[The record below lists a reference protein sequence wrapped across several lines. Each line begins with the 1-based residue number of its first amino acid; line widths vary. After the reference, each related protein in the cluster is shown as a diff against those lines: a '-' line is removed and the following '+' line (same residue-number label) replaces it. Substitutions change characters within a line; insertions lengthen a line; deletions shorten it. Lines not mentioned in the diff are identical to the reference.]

1 MQIQFMKMNLVVFI
15 FVFRGFIVT
24 IFSVK
29 TPEKQDIFPSN
40 WKDYIDPLMLKKYQG
55 KSQLGFSDED
65 YFQGDIR
72 GVDKSI
78 PIEDLK
84 KGLNNAI
91 ANKDKRWPGEKL
103 PDT

>member
-1 MQIQFMKMNLVVFI
+1 MNMKNTFFFI
-15 FVFRGFIVT
+15 FVFSGLIVAL
-24 IFSVK
+24 FSTK
-29 TPEKQDIFPSN
+29 TPEKKDIFPSN
-40 WKDYIDPLMLKKYQG
+40 WKDYIDPLMLEKYQG
-55 KSQLGFSDED
+55 KPQLGFNDEN